1 MVPPRVAFGSGL
13 QGTFMG
19 RRPPYAM
26 FAAAL
31 LAAAALAVAGPGT
44 AAPMFGGLFGLGR
57 HAPPP
62 GLVYA
67 YRGWRVDASRL
78 RAMKPEA
85 VVKRIDAQLDLVAKT
100 DMRPDVLAY
109 LRTVPI
115 VGDGSPGAEPGR
127 YVRGQGVLVRVRLLD
142 PKKPMVLRQ
151 LLYAYQDQKL
161 PGGFANPDVA
171 RFRREAV
178 ARKAWPQTAAMLQ
191 SDPDYFAYTATA
203 YLAGAITREPYNRAN
218 LRKTQPAYYDWL
230 GKVLDGGKARG

>member
-1 MVPPRVAFGSGL
+1 M
-13 QGTFMG
+13 
-19 RRPPYAM
+19 
-26 FAAAL
+26 
-31 LAAAALAVAGPGT
+31 
-44 AAPMFGGLFGLGR
+44 
-57 HAPPP
+57 
-62 GLVYA
+62 
-67 YRGWRVDASRL
+67 DASRL
-78 RAMKPEA
+78 PTPKSDV
-85 VVKRIDAQLDLVAKT
+85 VVKRIDAQLDLVAKA
-100 DMRPDVLAY
+100 DVRPDVLAY
-109 LRTVPI
+109 MRTVPI
-115 VGDGSPGAEPGR
+115 IGDASPGTEPGR
-127 YVRGQGVLVRVRLLD
+127 YVRGQGVLLRVRLLD